1 MRWRLARYM
10 VASAAGTGVDLGAFL
25 ALYGAGVAPV
35 VAAVASYVLGM
46 LLHWFVSSRFVFAD
60 RLAGAGWARGGQQ
73 ALFAASA
80 FAGLAITAGI
90 VGLFEHLGSDP
101 RLGKLVAMTA
111 SFVCVFLLRLLW
123 VFRQR

>member
-10 VASAAGTGVDLGAFL
+10 VASAAGTVVDLGSFL

-35 VAAVASYVLGM
+35 VAAVSSYILGM
-46 LLHWFVSSRFVFAD
+46 VLHWFISSRFVFAD
-60 RLAGAGWARGGQQ
+60 RLAGAGWERGGQQ
-73 ALFAASA
+73 VLFAASA

-101 RLGKLVAMTA
+101 RIGKLIAMGA
-111 SFVCVFLLRLLW
+111 SFVCVFLLRLFW
-123 VFRQR
+123 VFRKR